1 MIAIPLLVF
10 AAVLVAAIL
19 GHGFSCFTGFRGGK
33 SVATGAGGFAVLFP
47 LGMLIALAVWLATL
61 GLSRFVSLASILA
74 AASLPVSALLF
85 RSPAPLLA
93 AAAATSLFVIVRHRA
108 NIGRL
113 LAGTESRVGGAKP
126 AAGAR

>member
-1 MIAIPLLVF
+1 MGITGLIA
-10 AAVLVAAIL
+10 AML

-47 LGMLIALAVWLATL
+47 LGMLIALGVWLVTL

-74 AASLPVSALLF
+74 AASLPVSAVAL
-85 RSPAPLLA
+85 RSPMPLLGA
-93 AAAATSLFVIVRHRA
+93 AIVTSLFVIIRHRA

-113 LAGTESRVGGAKP
+113 LAGTESRVGAAKP
-126 AAGAR
+126 AAGSR